1 MKRFISGLRVTLKVF
16 ANQYTSSRRKKI
28 IKCVGF
34 AVCTVLLVNVFP
46 AMAQIPLSGVAK
58 VKAGEFGDSCALMND
73 GKLKCWGSAGH
84 RLGLGISAKSS
95 AVDSNT
101 AGVRASDVAMG
112 FTHTC
117 LLTTVGG
124 VKCWG
129 QNNLGQLGNNTNI
142 GQDSQYGLT
151 DVIGLTSNVS
161 AIAAGH
167 EHTCALTTSGAV
179 KCWGNNYSGQI
190 GNGGTYTYLQP
201 SLVSGLSSGIVAI
214 AAGQDHSCALTNYG
228 GVKCWGS
235 NANRKLGDGTNT
247 NRLTP
252 VDVVGLSSGIT
263 KIAAGDY
270 HTCALNSSG
279 GVKCW
284 GTNGSGELGFP
295 RVSNYPNANLQFPPT
310 DVVGL
315 NATVIDIAARGSRTC
330 ALTNEGSVKCWGV
343 TSYDSA
349 VPASSDTPV
358 NIDGLP
364 NDIVAISVGGNHSCA
379 LSGSGRVMCW
389 GMNNYGQL
397 GDNTNATR
405 LVPVTSLQAFSPIMG
420 VASAE
425 NTRAVVRFT
434 PPLHDSGAAVTG
446 YTVISNPAGGIDSHA
461 GTTDSY
467 YGPNENSHLIAGLV
481 NGTQYSFT
489 VVATNALGTGLPSSP
504 SNSVTPNTGPNCNN
518 GVIHIGSTYSGTFA
532 QSDCIDN
539 SYSGNGRY
547 VDRYTFSGVAGQ
559 QFGFQLF
566 NGGGYNIISPANRSE
581 GGGRGPNGL
590 SLSYTTLPI
599 SGTYVLEVSSYGVG
613 GLGNYSFRTTSPN
626 MSSPGSVSSSSAASV
641 MLSSSSLDASSI
653 PASSIA
659 ASSSIASSVG
669 VSSVASSSSSI
680 ATSIASSS
688 AISIDVCSLVTDA
701 VFGTTFSGTLAAT
714 DCTGGAR
721 GTNYYTDRYSF
732 TGAPGQL
739 IAIQLSGAFDTYVNL
754 KNPSGIVIASN
765 DDGGGGT
772 NSRIPATSGNFTIP
786 AGATGTYV
794 IEVTSYSSLATGSYS
809 LTVTSAAAVSS
820 SSVVSSSSA
829 SSVSSVGSCSS
840 AVAVVSG
847 VTNSGTLATT
857 DCAAGARG
865 AGYYTDRF
873 SFTGTSGQLV
883 SIQLTSSAFDTFV
896 YLKNPSGAVITSN
909 DDGGGGANSRIPATS
924 GNFTLPASGTFV
936 IEATSYST
944 QRTGAYVL
952 VFTRQ

>member
-1 MKRFISGLRVTLKVF
+1 MTRLISGLCVTLNIF
-16 ANQYTSSRRKKI
+16 ANHCTSRNKQI
-28 IKCVGF
+28 IKYGF
-34 AVCTVLLVNVFP
+34 LAICTFLVASVLPV
-46 AMAQIPLSGVAK
+46 MAQIPLSGVAQVK
-58 VKAGEFGDSCALMND
+58 VGQFGDSCALMND
-73 GKLKCWGSAGH
+73 GKLKCWGSGGH
-84 RLGLGISAKSS
+84 RIGLGISEKFS

-112 FTHTC
+112 NNHTC

-129 QNNLGQLGNNTNI
+129 QNGLGQLGNNTNV

-151 DVIGLTSNVS
+151 DVVGLTSNVS

-167 EHTCALTTSGAV
+167 DHTCALTTSGAV

-190 GNGGTYTYLQP
+190 GNGSTYTYLQP
-201 SLVSGLSSGIVAI
+201 SSVSGLSSGIVAI

-235 NANRKLGDGTNT
+235 NANRKLGDGTST

-263 KIAAGDY
+263 KIAAGAY

-295 RVSNYPNANLQFPPT
+295 RVSNYPNSNLQFPPT

-330 ALTNEGSVKCWGV
+330 ALTNEGSVKCWGD
-343 TSYDSA
+343 TSYDS
-349 VPASSDTPV
+349 VPGSSDIPV

-364 NDIVAISVGGNHSCA
+364 NDIIAISVGGNHSCA
-379 LSGSGRVMCW
+379 LGGSGRVMCW
-389 GMNNYGQL
+389 GKNNYGQL
-397 GDNTNATR
+397 GDNTNVTR
-405 LVPVTSLQAFSPIMG
+405 LFPVVSLQAFSPIMG
-420 VASAE
+420 IASAE

-467 YGPNENSHLIAGLV
+467 YGPNEHSHLITGLV

-504 SNSVTPNTGPNCNN
+504 SNSVKPTAGPNCDR
-518 GVIHIGSTYSGTFA
+518 GLIHIGSTYSGSFT
-532 QSDCIDN
+532 QDDCTDSDWG
-539 SYSGNGRY
+539 SGYY
-547 VDRYTFSGVAGQ
+547 VDRYTFNGIAGQ
-559 QFGFQLF
+559 QIGFQLF
-566 NGGGYNIISPANRSE
+566 NGGGYYIVSPANRSE

-599 SGTYVLEVSSYGVG
+599 SGTYVLEISSYYVG
-613 GLGNYSFRTTSPN
+613 GLGAYSFRTTSPN
-626 MSSPGSVSSSSAASV
+626 MPSSSSVSSSNASSV
-641 MLSSSSLDASSI
+641 VFSSSSIESSLDASSI

-669 VSSVASSSSSI
+669 ISSVAPSSSSI

-688 AISIDVCSLVTDA
+688 ASSLGACSLVTEA
-701 VFGTTFSGTLAAT
+701 TFGTTYSGTLATT

-732 TGAPGQL
+732 SGTPGQL
-739 IAIQLSGAFDTYVNL
+739 IAIQLSGSFDTFVNL
-754 KNPSGIVIASN
+754 KNPSGLVIASN

-772 NSRIPATSGNFTIP
+772 NSRIPATSGSFTIP

-809 LTVTSAAAVSS
+809 LTVTSTVASS
-820 SSVVSSSSA
+820 SSSLASSSA
-829 SSVSSVGSCSS
+829 SSVSSSCNTV
-840 AVAVVSG
+840 VAVVSG
-847 VTNSGTLATT
+847 VTNSGTLTAT
-857 DCAAGARG
+857 DCTAGARG
-865 AGYYTDRF
+865 AGYYTDRY
-873 SFTGTSGQLV
+873 SFTGTAGQLV
-883 SIQLTSSAFDTFV
+883 SIQLTSNAFDTYL
-896 YLKNPSGAVITSN
+896 YLKNPAGALIASN
-909 DDGGGGANSRIPATS
+909 DDGGGGSNSRIPATS